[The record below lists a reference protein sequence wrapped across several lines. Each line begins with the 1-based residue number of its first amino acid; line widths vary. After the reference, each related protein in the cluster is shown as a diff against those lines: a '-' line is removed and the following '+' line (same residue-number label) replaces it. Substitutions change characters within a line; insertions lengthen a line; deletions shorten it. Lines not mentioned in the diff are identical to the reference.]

1 MILPDEQPRLCDI
14 EAAVRFEAPRVQTD
28 CQIVGEKIAAREIE
42 VDQTGY
48 LAVAEEDVVGK
59 QIGMDDAAR
68 QSLRPGRFEE
78 SELVAEFGRET
89 LLQFAGARGARF
101 IKPAPAGHTQAVCP
115 PTGEG
120 AAGAMQRG
128 EGAAEPGAMERL
140 DAARPHAVEKGN
152 DGRRPAAELAQRLA
166 VTGSHRRRAGHTLM
180 REMVHQRDKKW

>member
-1 MILPDEQPRLCDI
+1 EEID
-14 EAAVRFEAPRVQTD
+14 
-28 CQIVGEKIAAREIE
+28 AREID
-42 VDQTGY
+42 VDQARY

-59 QIGMDDAAR
+59 QIGMDDTAR

-101 IKPAPAGHTQAVCP
+101 VKPAPAGHTQAVCP

-140 DAARPHAVEKGN
+140 EAARAHAGEQG
-152 DGRRPAAELAQRLA
+152 DDRRRPAAQPPQRLA
-166 VTGSHRRRAGHTLM
+166 IA
-180 REMVHQRDKKW
+180 